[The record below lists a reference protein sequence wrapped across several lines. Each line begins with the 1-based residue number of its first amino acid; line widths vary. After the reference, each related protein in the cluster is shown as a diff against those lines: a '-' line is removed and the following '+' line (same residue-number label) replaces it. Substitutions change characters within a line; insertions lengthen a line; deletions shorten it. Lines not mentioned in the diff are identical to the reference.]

1 MFTVWHTAAVQAIQE
16 AVCLQRYNYQLWMAL
31 SRTCVSLSTTLKSAH
46 QCDNPEAMRC
56 RNKTLYLKEPSI
68 DIVKRS
74 VVLLKPHFKL
84 RHFNRE
90 EMHSTN
96 TGYSRDVVAGAT
108 GEELLWIIDVLGTAV
123 TSDDDQVC
131 VIRLADSQI
140 FHHFLMILSCASCL
154 WARYV
159 TIITL

>member
-1 MFTVWHTAAVQAIQE
+1 MCTVCHTAAVQAIQE

-46 QCDNPEAMRC
+46 ECDNPEAMRC
-56 RNKTLYLKEPSI
+56 HSKILYLKEPSV
-68 DIVKRS
+68 DITKRA

-84 RHFNRE
+84 RQCNRE
-90 EMHSTN
+90 EIHSTN
-96 TGYSRDVVAGAT
+96 TVYSRDVAAEAT
-108 GEELLWIIDVLGTAV
+108 GEEMLWIIDVLGTAV

-140 FHHFLMILSCASCL
+140 FHHFLMILSCISCL

>member
-1 MFTVWHTAAVQAIQE
+1 MPYTAAVQAIQD
-16 AVCLQRYNYQLWMAL
+16 AVCLQRYNYQSWMAL
-31 SRTCVSLSTTLKSAH
+31 SRICVSLSTTLNSPH
-46 QCDNPEAMRC
+46 NSDGPEAMKC
-56 RNKTLYLKEPSI
+56 HNKILYFKEPSV
-68 DIVKRS
+68 DIVKRA

-84 RHFNRE
+84 RNCNRE
-90 EMHSTN
+90 EIHSTN
-96 TGYSRDVVAGAT
+96 TVYGRDVVAGAA
-108 GEELLWIIDVLGTAV
+108 GEEVLWIIDVLGAAV
-123 TSDDDQVC
+123 TSDDDQAC